1 MAEKKKKKD
10 ITKTFSVKTLRTGF
24 EQFAGELSKNLRGVK
39 RGTRGIKSARQNKG
53 K

>member
-24 EQFAGELSKNLRGVK
+24 ERFTGELSKNLRGVN
-39 RGTRGIKSARQNKG
+39 RGTRGIKRARQNKG